1 MPRSPFQRPTRHR
14 TTGPKF
20 LVACKGDGEKAYLE
34 AIRQSLR
41 LSDRQIIVRNEK
53 GTDPLSVI
61 RSVIEHRTELKK
73 EGRWLAKKDRVWAAF
88 DGDEHRDNDAE
99 NWYQALDLAQAQ
111 RIKLALTNP
120 SLELWYLLHFQ
131 DQQSYIHRDK
141 AVEELRKH
149 VPQYMKPLPLRSATP
164 EERQDAI
171 QRAARLDQRNR
182 EMGRPFHNNPSSGM
196 GKLIELLL
204 KLDKSL

>member
-1 MPRSPFQRPTRHR
+1 MPRSSFQRPTRDR

-20 LVACKGDGEKAYLE
+20 LVACEGDGEKAYLE

-53 GTDPLSVI
+53 RTDPLSVI
-61 RSVIEHRTELKK
+61 RSVIEHRTGLKK
-73 EGRWLAKKDRVWAAF
+73 EGRWLEGDSAWAAF
-88 DGDEHRDNDAE
+88 DGDEHQANDDA
-99 NWYQALDLAQAQ
+99 NWNQALDLAQADH
-111 RIKLALTNP
+111 ITLALSNP

-131 DQQSYIHRDK
+131 DQSASIHRDK
-141 AVEELRKH
+141 AVAELKKH
-149 VPQYMKPLPLRSATP
+149 VPNYRKPLPLSSVTP
-164 EERQDAI
+164 EARQDAV